1 MSKFRLL
8 PIVVL
13 LAFGVGCEAILG
25 VSDTPEITK
34 EADVLAKS
42 GSLPEAHAKYSEI
55 QQSNPTSVYAAMG
68 LAYSHVL
75 RGEYDQ
81 AEQLLASVDTDQ
93 VEPPELAQKLRLRR
107 TLIAAKKGDLDG
119 VNGVIKLGE
128 ASGSPVGKLLAGE
141 GHIANGNNNQA
152 IPLLED
158 AASAGGTVGDTA
170 SMYLEYIRS
179 DNPALKYLAEA
190 NALWSNGETEA
201 ACETAKDA
209 VPNLDED
216 FPSRNEIALLWAGRA
231 ATRGKIETA
240 EELLESI
247 SIAPEG
253 QGWRIGATKALIM
266 FRKKEYDAGVNM
278 FVQLASGG
286 APQDGLADAIAT
298 AAAICEDAEI
308 AKQITTGL
316 ESNATARGLL
326 EAGDRDGAAQLA
338 PSGHFKKFLE
348 SGG

>member
-1 MSKFRLL
+1 
-8 PIVVL
+8 
-13 LAFGVGCEAILG
+13 
-25 VSDTPEITK
+25 
-34 EADVLAKS
+34 
-42 GSLPEAHAKYSEI
+42 
-55 QQSNPTSVYAAMG
+55 
-68 LAYSHVL
+68 
-75 RGEYDQ
+75 
-81 AEQLLASVDTDQ
+81 
-93 VEPPELAQKLRLRR
+93 
-107 TLIAAKKGDLDG
+107 
-119 VNGVIKLGE
+119 
-128 ASGSPVGKLLAGE
+128 
-141 GHIANGNNNQA
+141 
-152 IPLLED
+152 LLED

-216 FPSRNEIALLWAGRA
+216 FPSRNQIALLWAGRA

-247 SIAPEG
+247 SVAPEG

-266 FRKKEYDAGVNM
+266 FRKKEYDAGINM

-298 AAAICEDAEI
+298 AAAICEDAEV
-308 AKQITTGL
+308 AKKITTGL

-338 PSGHFKKFLE
+338 PSGNLKKFLE